1 MNTDPINMIDIS
13 QQLKKKDWT
22 YNLMEI
28 IDQWKQS
35 IEANKSEYPSG
46 NLTTTVEKPDGEF
59 FNVWIGYG
67 PQTIF

>member
-1 MNTDPINMIDIS
+1 
-13 QQLKKKDWT
+13 
-22 YNLMEI
+22 MEI